1 MKIMVSVCLKSEAFR
16 PNPKPFP
23 LTNLLCPSLA
33 PWEKMEWW
41 WTDTHIICKV
51 PRIFIHSIPLKMV
64 FTKPKFGI
72 YEYMKLLPSIGFFLD
87 VDHCQDS
94 PI

>member
-1 MKIMVSVCLKSEAFR
+1 MKIMESVCLKSEAFI

-51 PRIFIHSIPLKMV
+51 PRIFIHFIPLKKVLRNQNLEFMNISNCFQV
-64 FTKPKFGI
+64 LAFSLK
-72 YEYMKLLPSIGFFLD
+72 
-87 VDHCQDS
+87 
-94 PI
+94 

>member
-1 MKIMVSVCLKSEAFR
+1 MKIMVSVCLKSEAFL

-33 PWEKMEWW
+33 PWEEMEWW
-41 WTDTHIICKV
+41 VDRYPYNLQSTQDLHPFHPFGKGV
-51 PRIFIHSIPLKMV
+51 
-64 FTKPKFGI
+64 TKPKFGI
-72 YEYMKLLPSIGFFLD
+72 YEYIKLLPSIGFFLE
-87 VDHCQDS
+87 VDHCQDP